1 MNDKNYLTRTV
12 QMIYIGITVVF
23 WLTIFLVM
31 YNYQLRKQLE
41 TLQMMMQVV
50 ENSKD
55 IFYHCDMKPR
65 RQYRY
70 LSSAINQLLGEN
82 KWSQYMQDATKYYD
96 IVHPDD
102 LDQVIQ
108 KDTGQW
114 DYNEPLLIRLQ
125 DDQGRYIWFEEHA
138 TPVYKDGELVAM
150 QGVYR
155 NVENKIIAQQELEYK
170 VVHDYLTGAK
180 NRAYFDSQ
188 MAHYNNKENTAI
200 GIIICDLDY
209 LKRINDTDG
218 HKIGDAYI
226 KQSASLIQEAID
238 AKGIVSRIGGDE
250 FAIILPHTTNEQL
263 EVIMNQIQYKMEQ
276 FNNITERFS
285 IEMSI
290 GGVFSPHSLGQMEKL
305 FDEADQKMY
314 KEKQQKKKK

>member
-23 WLTIFLVM
+23 WLIIFLVM

-55 IFYHCDMKPR
+55 IFYYCDMKPNM
-65 RQYRY
+65 QYRY
-70 LSSAINQLLGEN
+70 LSPVINQILGEN

-102 LDQVIQ
+102 LDRVIQ

-114 DYNEPLLIRLQ
+114 DYNETLLIRLQ
-125 DDQGRYIWFEEHA
+125 NDQGRYIWFEEHA

-150 QGVYR
+150 QGVYH
-155 NVENKIIAQQELEYK
+155 NVENKMIAQQELEYK

-209 LKRINDTDG
+209 LKRMNDTHG

-226 KQSASLIQEAID
+226 KQSASLIQEAVD

-263 EVIMNQIQYKMEQ
+263 KVVMNHIQYKLEQ

-290 GGVFSPHSLGQMEKL
+290 GGAFSSHSLGQMEKL

-314 KEKQQKKKK
+314 KEKQRKKN

>member
-1 MNDKNYLTRTV
+1 
-12 QMIYIGITVVF
+12 MIYIVITIMF
-23 WLTIFLVM
+23 WLITFLFI
-31 YNYQLRKQLE
+31 YSYRLRKQLK
-41 TLQMMMQVV
+41 TLQMMMHVV

-55 IFYHCDMKPR
+55 IFYYCDMKPKM
-65 RQYRY
+65 QYRY
-70 LSSAINQLLGEN
+70 LSPVINQILGEN
-82 KWSQYMQDATKYYD
+82 KWIEYMQDATKYYD

-102 LDQVIQ
+102 VDQVTQ
-108 KDTGQW
+108 KAKGQW

-125 DDQGRYIWFEEHA
+125 NDQGRYIWFEEHA
-138 TPVYKDGELVAM
+138 TPVYKDGEIVAM

-155 NVENKIIAQQELEYK
+155 NVENKMIAQQELEYK
-170 VVHDYLTGAK
+170 AVHDYLTGSK

-226 KQSASLIQEAID
+226 KQSANLIQEAVD

-263 EVIMNQIQYKMEQ
+263 EVVMNHIQYKVEQ

-290 GGVFSPHSLGQMEKL
+290 GGVFSPRSLGQMEKL

-314 KEKQQKKKK
+314 KEKQQKKKNKS

>member
-1 MNDKNYLTRTV
+1 
-12 QMIYIGITVVF
+12 MIYIVITIMF
-23 WLTIFLVM
+23 WFITFLFI
-31 YNYQLRKQLE
+31 YSYRLRKQLK
-41 TLQMMMQVV
+41 TLQMMMHVV

-55 IFYHCDMKPR
+55 IFYYCDMKPKM
-65 RQYRY
+65 QYRY
-70 LSSAINQLLGEN
+70 LSPVINEILGEN
-82 KWSQYMQDATKYYD
+82 KWMEYMQDATKHYD

-102 LDQVIQ
+102 VDQVTQ
-108 KDTGQW
+108 KAQGQW

-125 DDQGRYIWFEEHA
+125 NDQGQYIWFEDHT
-138 TPVYKDGELVAM
+138 TPVYKDGEIVAM

-170 VVHDYLTGAK
+170 AVHDHLTGAK
-180 NRAYFDSQ
+180 NRAYFESQ

-226 KQSASLIQEAID
+226 KQSVSLIQEAID

-250 FAIILPHTTNEQL
+250 FAIILPHTTNEQI
-263 EVIMNQIQYKMEQ
+263 EVVMNHIQYKVKQ

-285 IEMSI
+285 IEMSM
-290 GGVFSPHSLGQMEKL
+290 GGVFSSRSLGQMEKL

-314 KEKQQKKKK
+314 KEKQQKKRK

>member
-1 MNDKNYLTRTV
+1 
-12 QMIYIGITVVF
+12 MIYIVITIMF
-23 WLTIFLVM
+23 WLIVFLFI
-31 YNYQLRKQLE
+31 YNYQLRKQLK
-41 TLQMMMQVV
+41 TLEMMMHVV

-55 IFYHCDMKPR
+55 IFYYCDMKPKM
-65 RQYRY
+65 QYRY
-70 LSSAINQLLGEN
+70 LSPVINQILGEN
-82 KWSQYMQDATKYYD
+82 KWAEYMQDATKHYD

-102 LDQVIQ
+102 VDQVTQ
-108 KDTGQW
+108 KAQGQW

-125 DDQGRYIWFEEHA
+125 NEQGRYIWFEEHA
-138 TPVYKDGELVAM
+138 TPVYKDGEIVAM

-155 NVENKIIAQQELEYK
+155 NVENKMIAQQELEYK
-170 VVHDYLTGAK
+170 AVHDHLTGTK

-226 KQSASLIQEAID
+226 QQSSGLIQEAID

-263 EVIMNQIQYKMEQ
+263 EGVMNHIQYKVEK

-290 GGVFSPHSLGQMEKL
+290 GGVFSPRSLGQMEKL

-314 KEKQQKKKK
+314 KEKQQKKKNRS

>member
-1 MNDKNYLTRTV
+1 
-12 QMIYIGITVVF
+12 MIYIVITIMF
-23 WLTIFLVM
+23 WLIVFLFI
-31 YNYQLRKQLE
+31 YNYQLRKQLK
-41 TLQMMMQVV
+41 TLEMMMHVV

-55 IFYHCDMKPR
+55 IFYYCDMKPKM
-65 RQYRY
+65 QYRY
-70 LSSAINQLLGEN
+70 LSPVINQILGEN
-82 KWSQYMQDATKYYD
+82 KWAEYMQDATKHYD

-102 LDQVIQ
+102 VDQVTQ
-108 KDTGQW
+108 KAQGQW

-125 DDQGRYIWFEEHA
+125 NEQGRYIWFEEHA
-138 TPVYKDGELVAM
+138 TPVYKDGEIVAM

-155 NVENKIIAQQELEYK
+155 NVENKMIAQQELEYK
-170 VVHDYLTGAK
+170 AVHDHLTGAK

-226 KQSASLIQEAID
+226 QQSSGLIQEAID

-263 EVIMNQIQYKMEQ
+263 EGVMNHIQYKVEK

-290 GGVFSPHSLGQMEKL
+290 GGVFSPRSLGQMEKL

-314 KEKQQKKKK
+314 KEKQQKKKNRS

>member
-1 MNDKNYLTRTV
+1 
-12 QMIYIGITVVF
+12 MIYIVITII
-23 WLTIFLVM
+23 LCLLVILGV
-31 YNYQLRKQLE
+31 YNYQVRKQLK

-50 ENSKD
+50 EHSKD
-55 IFYHCDMKPR
+55 IFYYYDIKPK

-70 LSSAINQLLGEN
+70 LSPSINQQLGEN
-82 KWSQYMQDATKYYD
+82 KWVEYMQDATKYYN

-102 LDQVIQ
+102 VDQLIQ
-108 KDTGQW
+108 KDTGLW
-114 DYNEPLLIRLQ
+114 DYNEPLLLRLQ
-125 DDQGRYIWFEEHA
+125 NDQGTYIWFEEQA

-155 NVENKIIAQQELEYK
+155 NVENKMIAQKELEYK
-170 VVHDYLTGAK
+170 VVHDHLTGVK

-218 HKIGDAYI
+218 HKIGAAYI
-226 KQSASLIQEAID
+226 KQSAGLIQEAVD

-250 FAIILPHTTNEQL
+250 FAIILPHTTNEQV
-263 EVIMNQIQYKMEQ
+263 EVVMHQILYKVEQ
-276 FNNITERFS
+276 FNNVTERLS
-285 IEMSI
+285 IEMSM
-290 GGVFSPHSLGQMEKL
+290 GAAFSHRSLGQMEEL
-305 FDEADQKMY
+305 FDQADQKMY
-314 KEKQQKKKK
+314 KEKKQKKKNKN

>member
-1 MNDKNYLTRTV
+1 
-12 QMIYIGITVVF
+12 MIYIVITIMF
-23 WLTIFLVM
+23 WLIVFLFI
-31 YNYQLRKQLE
+31 YNYQLRKQLK
-41 TLQMMMQVV
+41 TLEMMMHVV

-55 IFYHCDMKPR
+55 IFYYCDMKPKM
-65 RQYRY
+65 QYRY
-70 LSSAINQLLGEN
+70 LSPVINQILGEN
-82 KWSQYMQDATKYYD
+82 KWAEYMQDATKHYD

-102 LDQVIQ
+102 VDQVTQ
-108 KDTGQW
+108 KAQGQW

-125 DDQGRYIWFEEHA
+125 NDQGRYIWFEEHA
-138 TPVYKDGELVAM
+138 TPVYKDGEIVAM

-155 NVENKIIAQQELEYK
+155 NVENKMIAQQELEYK
-170 VVHDYLTGAK
+170 AVHDHLTGAK

-226 KQSASLIQEAID
+226 QQSSGLIQEAID

-263 EVIMNQIQYKMEQ
+263 EGVMNHIQYKVEK

-290 GGVFSPHSLGQMEKL
+290 GGVFSPRSLGQMEKL

-314 KEKQQKKKK
+314 KEKQQKKKNRS

>member
-1 MNDKNYLTRTV
+1 
-12 QMIYIGITVVF
+12 MIYIVITII
-23 WLTIFLVM
+23 LCLLVILGV
-31 YNYQLRKQLE
+31 YNYQVRKQLK

-50 ENSKD
+50 EHSKD
-55 IFYHCDMKPR
+55 IFYYYDIKPK

-70 LSSAINQLLGEN
+70 LSPSINQQLGEN
-82 KWSQYMQDATKYYD
+82 KWVEYMQDATKYYN

-102 LDQVIQ
+102 VDQLIQ
-108 KDTGQW
+108 KDTGLW
-114 DYNEPLLIRLQ
+114 DYNEPLLLRLQ
-125 DDQGRYIWFEEHA
+125 NDQGTYIWFEEQA

-155 NVENKIIAQQELEYK
+155 NVENKMIAQKELEYK
-170 VVHDYLTGAK
+170 VVHDHLTGIK

-226 KQSASLIQEAID
+226 KQSAGLIQEAVD

-250 FAIILPHTTNEQL
+250 FAIILPHTTNEQV
-263 EVIMNQIQYKMEQ
+263 EVVMHQILYKVEQ
-276 FNNITERFS
+276 FNNVTERLS
-285 IEMSI
+285 IEMSM
-290 GGVFSPHSLGQMEKL
+290 GAAFSHRSLGQMEEL
-305 FDEADQKMY
+305 FDQADQKMY
-314 KEKQQKKKK
+314 KEKKQKKKNKN

>member
-1 MNDKNYLTRTV
+1 
-12 QMIYIGITVVF
+12 MIYIVITII
-23 WLTIFLVM
+23 LCLLVILGV
-31 YNYQLRKQLE
+31 YNYQVRKQLK

-50 ENSKD
+50 EHSKD
-55 IFYHCDMKPR
+55 IFYYYDIKPK

-70 LSSAINQLLGEN
+70 LSPSINQQLGEN
-82 KWSQYMQDATKYYD
+82 KWVEYMQDATKYYN

-102 LDQVIQ
+102 VDQLIQ
-108 KDTGQW
+108 KDTGLW
-114 DYNEPLLIRLQ
+114 DYNEPLLLRLQ
-125 DDQGRYIWFEEHA
+125 NDQGTYIWFEEQA

-155 NVENKIIAQQELEYK
+155 NVENKMIAQKELEYK
-170 VVHDYLTGAK
+170 VVHDHLTGVK

-188 MAHYNNKENTAI
+188 MAHYDNKENTAI

-226 KQSASLIQEAID
+226 KQSAGLIQEAVD

-250 FAIILPHTTNEQL
+250 FAIILPHTTNEQV
-263 EVIMNQIQYKMEQ
+263 EVVMHQILYKIEQ
-276 FNNITERFS
+276 FNNVTERLS
-285 IEMSI
+285 IEMSM
-290 GGVFSPHSLGQMEKL
+290 GAAFSHRSLGQMEEL
-305 FDEADQKMY
+305 FDQADQKMY
-314 KEKQQKKKK
+314 KEKKQKKKNKN